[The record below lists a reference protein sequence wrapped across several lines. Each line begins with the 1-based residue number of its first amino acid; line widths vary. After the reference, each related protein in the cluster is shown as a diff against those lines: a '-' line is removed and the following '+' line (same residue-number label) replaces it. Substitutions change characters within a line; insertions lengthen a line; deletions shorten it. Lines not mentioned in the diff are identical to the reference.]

1 MKFGPIAIL
10 GPASSRLARTSW
22 VLPRSARHA
31 RGKMPVEPN
40 RFGQVSVY
48 LREADARRHKRSGE
62 HVTVVETSEAQR
74 NVGFTRFEADRTKTV
89 ATSTSSAGCYDA
101 RPLTWPRAS

>member
-1 MKFGPIAIL
+1 
-10 GPASSRLARTSW
+10 
-22 VLPRSARHA
+22 
-31 RGKMPVEPN
+31 MPVEPN

-74 NVGFTRFEADRTKTV
+74 NVGFTRFEADRTKNSRDIDIKRGLLRRSAAYL
-89 ATSTSSAGCYDA
+89 ATGIVNST
-101 RPLTWPRAS
+101 PLAMLSGQRCITLL